1 MKKLL
6 AFMLCAVLM
15 CAAPTVAFAE
25 DVTDENV
32 TTAEEAPTTEEIVTE
47 DEITAAETMPETE
60 PVTDAVTEPEAEPA
74 TEAVETE
81 PVTEPVT
88 EAAPVETEPVATEPV
103 VTEAVVTEPVSTDTE
118 ADSVTLE
125 EIQTYCD
132 KLVEWVL
139 ASFEEISV
147 IVTLIAGAYY
157 SFRKHGWLNKAIS
170 TLNNNAVVIAEDS
183 KSAISNALAEVKG
196 MAKTVSEYKAMIEAA
211 LEEVRKSDE
220 EKKRLEAAL
229 NQFESYLKT
238 SKLANIELANEVAE
252 LLVLANIPNSKK
264 EELYS
269 RHVAAVGAITEA
281 ENAEVKTDDH
291 GKEE

>member
-6 AFMLCAVLM
+6 AFMLCAVLI

-32 TTAEEAPTTEEIVTE
+32 TTAEEVPTTEEIVTE
-47 DEITAAETMPETE
+47 GEITVVETMPETE
-60 PVTDAVTEPEAEPA
+60 LIVPEQVTEP
-74 TEAVETE
+74 VD
-81 PVTEPVT
+81 TEPVT
-88 EAAPVETEPVATEPV
+88 EAAPVETEPVATEPAE
-103 VTEAVVTEPVSTDTE
+103 TEPVETEPVVTEPVSTDTE

-132 KLVEWVL
+132 KVVEWVL

-183 KSAISNALAEVKG
+183 KSAINNALAEVKG
-196 MAKTVSEYKAMIEAA
+196 MAETVSEYKAMIEAA

>member
-32 TTAEEAPTTEEIVTE
+32 TTAEEVPTTEEIVTE
-47 DEITAAETMPETE
+47 GEITAAETLPETE
-60 PVTDAVTEPEAEPA
+60 PETDAV
-74 TEAVETE
+74 TE

-88 EAAPVETEPVATEPV
+88 DAAPVETDPVATEPAE
-103 VTEAVVTEPVSTDTE
+103 TEPVETEPVVTEPVSTDTE

-132 KLVEWVL
+132 KVVEWVL

-183 KSAISNALAEVKG
+183 KSAINNALAEVKG
-196 MAKTVSEYKAMIEAA
+196 MAETVSEYKAMIEAA

>member
-1 MKKLL
+1 M
-6 AFMLCAVLM
+6 
-15 CAAPTVAFAE
+15 
-25 DVTDENV
+25 
-32 TTAEEAPTTEEIVTE
+32 
-47 DEITAAETMPETE
+47 
-60 PVTDAVTEPEAEPA
+60 
-74 TEAVETE
+74 
-81 PVTEPVT
+81 
-88 EAAPVETEPVATEPV
+88 
-103 VTEAVVTEPVSTDTE
+103 
-118 ADSVTLE
+118 TLE

-132 KLVEWVL
+132 KVVEWVL

-183 KSAISNALAEVKG
+183 KSAINNALAEVKG
-196 MAKTVSEYKAMIEAA
+196 MAETVSEYKAMIEAA

>member
-32 TTAEEAPTTEEIVTE
+32 TTVEEVPTTEEIVTE
-47 DEITAAETMPETE
+47 GEITAAETMPETE
-60 PVTDAVTEPEAEPA
+60 PETDAV
-74 TEAVETE
+74 TE

-88 EAAPVETEPVATEPV
+88 DAAPVETEPVATEPAE
-103 VTEAVVTEPVSTDTE
+103 TEPVETEPVVTEPVSTDTE

-132 KLVEWVL
+132 KIVAWALE
-139 ASFEEISV
+139 SFEEISV

-183 KSAISNALAEVKG
+183 KSAINDALAEVKR
-196 MAKTVSEYKAMIEAA
+196 MAATVSEYKAMIEAA
-211 LEEVRKSDE
+211 LEEVRKSAE
-220 EKKRLEAAL
+220 EKKRLEEAL

-281 ENAEVKTDDH
+281 ENAEVKTDEH

>member
-1 MKKLL
+1 
-6 AFMLCAVLM
+6 
-15 CAAPTVAFAE
+15 
-25 DVTDENV
+25 
-32 TTAEEAPTTEEIVTE
+32 
-47 DEITAAETMPETE
+47 MPET
-60 PVTDAVTEPEAEPA
+60 EPA

-88 EAAPVETEPVATEPV
+88 EAAPVETEPVVTEPAETDPV
-103 VTEAVVTEPVSTDTE
+103 VTEPIVYDPLDTEPVANDTE
-118 ADSVTLE
+118 TESVTLE

-132 KLVEWVL
+132 KIVAWALE
-139 ASFEEISV
+139 SFEEISV

-183 KSAISNALAEVKG
+183 KSAINDALAEVKR
-196 MAKTVSEYKAMIEAA
+196 MAATVSEYKAMIEAA
-211 LEEVRKSDE
+211 LEEVRKSDK
-220 EKKRLEAAL
+220 EKKRLETAL
-229 NQFESYLKT
+229 NQVESYLKT
-238 SKLANIELANEVAE
+238 SKLANIELANELAE

-269 RHVAAVGAITEA
+269 RHIAAVGAITEA
-281 ENAEVKTDDH
+281 ENTEVKTDDH

>member
-32 TTAEEAPTTEEIVTE
+32 TTAEEVPTTEEIVTE
-47 DEITAAETMPETE
+47 GEITAAETMPETE
-60 PVTDAVTEPEAEPA
+60 PETDAV
-74 TEAVETE
+74 TE

-88 EAAPVETEPVATEPV
+88 EAAPVETEPVATEPAE
-103 VTEAVVTEPVSTDTE
+103 TEPVETEPVVTEPVSTDTE

-132 KLVEWVL
+132 KVVEWVL

-183 KSAISNALAEVKG
+183 KSAINNALAEVKG
-196 MAKTVSEYKAMIEAA
+196 MAETVSEYKAMIEAA

>member
-25 DVTDENV
+25 DVADENV
-32 TTAEEAPTTEEIVTE
+32 TTAEEVPTTEEIVTE
-47 DEITAAETMPETE
+47 GEITVVETMPETE
-60 PVTDAVTEPEAEPA
+60 LIVPEQVTEP
-74 TEAVETE
+74 VD
-81 PVTEPVT
+81 TEPVT
-88 EAAPVETEPVATEPV
+88 EAAPVETEPVATEPAE
-103 VTEAVVTEPVSTDTE
+103 TEPVETEPVVTEPVSTDTE

-132 KLVEWVL
+132 KVVEWVL

-183 KSAISNALAEVKG
+183 KSAINNALAEVKG
-196 MAKTVSEYKAMIEAA
+196 MAETVSEYKAMIEAA